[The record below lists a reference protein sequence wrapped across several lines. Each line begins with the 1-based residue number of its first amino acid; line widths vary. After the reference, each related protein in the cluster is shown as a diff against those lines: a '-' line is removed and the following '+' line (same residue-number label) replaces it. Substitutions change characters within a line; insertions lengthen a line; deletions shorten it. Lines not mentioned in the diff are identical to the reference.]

1 MTEYL
6 KRPLVLAALAVVL
19 VAVAAVL
26 YVNRSTV
33 NADRPPSVLSALVP
47 AAKAETVPAVAFT
60 DAAGK
65 PHMLSEFRGKY
76 VLLNMWATWCGPC
89 VKELPSL
96 AKLKGEV
103 PDGFTVVAV
112 NVGRSTE
119 AETRGFLAAHSA
131 GALAAYTDRNLA
143 MMRSLHVYGLP
154 VSLLIDPKG
163 DIVARADGPAPWDAP
178 EAVDYFKALSRARS

>member
-1 MTEYL
+1 M
-6 KRPLVLAALAVVL
+6 
-19 VAVAAVL
+19 
-26 YVNRSTV
+26 
-33 NADRPPSVLSALVP
+33 LSALVP

-89 VKELPSL
+89 VKELPAL

-119 AETRGFLAAHSA
+119 AETKGFLAAHSA
-131 GALAAYTDRNLA
+131 SALDAYTDRNLA
-143 MMRSLHVYGLP
+143 IMRSLHVYGLP

-163 DIVARADGPAPWDAP
+163 EIVARADGPAPWDAP
-178 EAVDYFKALSRARS
+178 AAVDYFKALARAPS

>member
-1 MTEYL
+1 M
-6 KRPLVLAALAVVL
+6 
-19 VAVAAVL
+19 
-26 YVNRSTV
+26 
-33 NADRPPSVLSALVP
+33 
-47 AAKAETVPAVAFT
+47 PAVAFT
-60 DAAGK
+60 DAGGK

-131 GALAAYTDRNLA
+131 GALDAYTDRNLA
-143 MMRSLHVYGLP
+143 IMRALHVYGLP

-163 DIVARADGPAPWDAP
+163 KIVARADGPAPWDAP
-178 EAVDYFKALSRARS
+178 ASVDYFKALARAPS